1 MFAHGTEADDS
12 IWIVVAFI
20 LVLLHTSVGR
30 QRTVAEAALELFLFT
45 DQSSSASQWQRSVV
59 LHLLLDDRRL
69 SELRSFRSERQF
81 AWNMRC
87 RAESRAGCSC
97 LNLDLID
104 IHIWIA
110 FQQHFHDFR
119 DLLD

>member
-12 IWIVVAFI
+12 IRIVVAFI

-45 DQSSSASQWQRSVV
+45 ERSSSASRQRRVV

-81 AWNMRC
+81 AWNMRR
-87 RAESRAGCSC
+87 RAEGRAGCSC

-104 IHIWIA
+104 FHVWIA